1 MDERSGSL
9 FSYVDLEARVPQNH
23 PLRAIRALTNATLA
37 EMSGD
42 FEALYARTG
51 RPGIA
56 PEKLLRALLLQ
67 AFYSIRS
74 ERQLMEQLE
83 FNLLFRWFVGLGVD
97 ERVWDA
103 TVFTK
108 NRERLLAG
116 EVASRFLARLVGLA
130 AVRRLLSREHFSVDG
145 TLIEAW
151 ASIKSFRPVDEE
163 SPGEDGGD
171 DGRDGGGRNRPRDF
185 HGARWSNATHRR
197 GQPALPQGPGQ
208 GSQAQL
214 YGPCVDGEPEWLGRG
229 RSGEP
234 GDGLGRMPGGRGDA
248 DTPRRRRAG
257 GDGGC
262 RQGLRQG
269 GLRRDLHGL
278 PGRAACG
285 PQHLGP
291 ALEHRGRGG
300 GERSLSDEPGPS
312 QAHRRGLRLGEDCG
326 RSLKDPA
333 SGTGAGRLAVHPG
346 ARGLRSDPPAEAS
359 GGSGMSVETGDRPTG
374 TLRTIETGLPAR
386 LRRDTRGLRYRNHE
400 TSR

>member
-1 MDERSGSL
+1 MRGTDGRSGSL

-116 EVASRFLARLVGLA
+116 EVASRFLARLIGLA

-163 SPGEDGGD
+163 PPGEDGGG
-171 DGRDGGGRNRPRDF
+171 DGTDGGGRNRPRDF
-185 HGARWSNATHRR
+185 HGARWSNATHRSTTDADSRLYRKGR
-197 GQPALPQGPGQ
+197 GKEAKLSYMGHALMENRNG
-208 GSQAQL
+208 L
-214 YGPCVDGEPEWLGRG
+214 VVDGLASRATGSAECLA
-229 RSGEP
+229 GEVM
-234 GDGLGRMPGGRGDA
+234 LI
-248 DTPRRRRAG
+248 
-257 GDGGC
+257 
-262 RQGLRQG
+262 
-269 GLRRDLHGL
+269 RRDAAERAVTVGADKAYDTADFVETCTAFRVAPHVARNTSGRRSNIEDEVAASAPYRTSQVHRKRIEEVFAWVKTVAGL
-278 PGRAACG
+278 SKTR
-285 PQHLGP
+285 
-291 ALEHRGRGG
+291 HRGLARVDWQFT
-300 GERSLSDEPGPS
+300 LALAAYD
-312 QAHRRGLRLGEDCG
+312 LIRLPK
-326 RSLKDPA
+326 LL
-333 SGTGAGRLAVHPG
+333 GAA
-346 ARGLRSDPPAEAS
+346 A
-359 GGSGMSVETGDRPTG
+359 
-374 TLRTIETGLPAR
+374 
-386 LRRDTRGLRYRNHE
+386 
-400 TSR
+400 

>member
-1 MDERSGSL
+1 MRGTDERSGSL

-37 EMSGD
+37 EISGD
-42 FEALYARTG
+42 CEALYARTG

-116 EVASRFLARLVGLA
+116 EVASRFLARLIGLA

-163 SPGEDGGD
+163 PPGEDGGG
-171 DGRDGGGRNRPRDF
+171 DGTDGGGRNRPRDF
-185 HGARWSNATHRR
+185 HGARWSNATHRSTTDADSRLYRKGR
-197 GQPALPQGPGQ
+197 GKETKLSYMGHALMENRNG
-208 GSQAQL
+208 L
-214 YGPCVDGEPEWLGRG
+214 VVDGLASRATGSAECLA
-229 RSGEP
+229 GEVM
-234 GDGLGRMPGGRGDA
+234 LI
-248 DTPRRRRAG
+248 
-257 GDGGC
+257 
-262 RQGLRQG
+262 
-269 GLRRDLHGL
+269 RRDAAERAVTVGADKAYDTADFVETCTAFRVAPHVARNTSGRRSNIEDEVAASAPYRTSQVHRKRIEEVFAWVKTVAGLSKTRHRGLARVDWQFTLALAAYDLIRLPKL
-278 PGRAACG
+278 PGP
-285 PQHLGP
+285 PQ
-291 ALEHRGRGG
+291 
-300 GERSLSDEPGPS
+300 
-312 QAHRRGLRLGEDCG
+312 
-326 RSLKDPA
+326 
-333 SGTGAGRLAVHPG
+333 
-346 ARGLRSDPPAEAS
+346 PPIC
-359 GGSGMSVETGDRPTG
+359 RP
-374 TLRTIETGLPAR
+374 R
-386 LRRDTRGLRYRNHE
+386 
-400 TSR
+400 